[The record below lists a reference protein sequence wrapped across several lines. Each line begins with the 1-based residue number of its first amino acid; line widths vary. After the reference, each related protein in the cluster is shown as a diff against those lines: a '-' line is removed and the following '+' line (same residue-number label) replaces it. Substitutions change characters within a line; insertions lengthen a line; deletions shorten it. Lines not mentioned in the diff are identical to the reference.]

1 MCAKSQ
7 QSGNA
12 ASPLGPIP
20 TQPIATTHIEI
31 APIATTHIGITHIDI
46 AHIVRSYD
54 GVACPGC
61 VVSIR

>member
-20 TQPIATTHIEI
+20 TQPIAITHIEI
-31 APIATTHIGITHIDI
+31 TLIDI

-54 GVACPGC
+54 DVACPGC